1 MGHLAGKD
9 IYRKLGKKIDGMPS
23 RAPWNETLYE
33 VLKSLYSVEEADVV
47 VKMPFNL
54 SSLERIARITRRKTP
69 ELQKVLEGLSEK
81 GLVVDLWVQGRTLY
95 MPSPMVVGI
104 FEFTMMRTGGGLKT
118 KEWAKLFHEY
128 MHGDS
133 NFYAANFGQGQK
145 ISIERALPHE
155 GSVHPEDFTEIL
167 DHEKAHVI
175 VEQSSRFAIGICS
188 CRHEK
193 LHADKKTCDI
203 PLEMCASFGAAA
215 DYLIRRNLAKEAPRT
230 QMHELI
236 DSARELGL
244 VLNADN
250 IQKNVSFIC
259 SCCPCCCNTILGVR
273 EHGYPGTIV
282 TSSFIARIA
291 SESCTGCGNCA
302 RDCPIEAIA
311 MVPEK
316 KPDPKSKRKAL
327 PVVDSSICLGCGVCT
342 LRCRPGSLRLRKREQ
357 RVLHPETNFERI
369 LLASLERGT
378 LQNQLFDNPQ
388 SLSHAFLRGFLGGF
402 LRLPPVKKAL
412 MSDLLRSSFLTFL
425 KKAAA
430 LSGQGAFTEI

>member
-175 VEQSSRFAIGICS
+175 VEQSSMFAIGICS

-250 IQKNVSFIC
+250 IQKTSVLSVHA
-259 SCCPCCCNTILGVR
+259 VR
-273 EHGYPGTIV
+273 VAAT
-282 TSSFIARIA
+282 
-291 SESCTGCGNCA
+291 
-302 RDCPIEAIA
+302 
-311 MVPEK
+311 
-316 KPDPKSKRKAL
+316 
-327 PVVDSSICLGCGVCT
+327 
-342 LRCRPGSLRLRKREQ
+342 
-357 RVLHPETNFERI
+357 
-369 LLASLERGT
+369 
-378 LQNQLFDNPQ
+378 
-388 SLSHAFLRGFLGGF
+388 
-402 LRLPPVKKAL
+402 
-412 MSDLLRSSFLTFL
+412 RS
-425 KKAAA
+425 
-430 LSGQGAFTEI
+430 

>member
-1 MGHLAGKD
+1 MGIGWRKKEQCMGHLAGKD

-23 RAPWNETLYE
+23 RAPWNDTLHE

-54 SSLERIARITRRKTP
+54 SSLERIARITRRKKP
-69 ELQKVLEGLSEK
+69 ELQRVLEGLSEK

-167 DHEKAHVI
+167 DHEKAHMI

-215 DYLIRRNLAKEAPRT
+215 DYLVRRNLAKEASRT

-236 DSARELGL
+236 DSARGLGL

-259 SCCPCCCNTILGVR
+259 SCCPLLLQHDPRRKRAWLPWHHRDLELYRSDRIRIL
-273 EHGYPGTIV
+273 Y
-282 TSSFIARIA
+282 
-291 SESCTGCGNCA
+291 
-302 RDCPIEAIA
+302 
-311 MVPEK
+311 
-316 KPDPKSKRKAL
+316 
-327 PVVDSSICLGCGVCT
+327 
-342 LRCRPGSLRLRKREQ
+342 RLR
-357 RVLHPETNFERI
+357 
-369 LLASLERGT
+369 
-378 LQNQLFDNPQ
+378 QLRKG
-388 SLSHAFLRGFLGGF
+388 LSHRGHRDGARKEPRPQEQAQGHSGGRF
-402 LRLPPVKKAL
+402 FDLPRMWRVYA
-412 MSDLLRSSFLTFL
+412 SV
-425 KKAAA
+425 
-430 LSGQGAFTEI
+430 